1 MQAYIFISIS
11 LSKKY
16 FSINKVV
23 KLNAIYDLSHE
34 FSGLNHE
41 TRVNL
46 ICCCLNVKK
55 KDVALNFFKS
65 NHDLYQSFGLSINLS
80 SQPSHV

>member
-1 MQAYIFISIS
+1 MQASIFISIS
-11 LSKKY
+11 LSKKIL
-16 FSINKVV
+16 SRNKVV
-23 KLNAIYDLSHE
+23 KLNTIYDLSHG
-34 FSGLNHE
+34 FGGLSHE

-65 NHDLYQSFGLSINLS
+65 NHDLYQSLGLSINLS